1 MSKKKAF
8 SGSTMT
14 LKDFHGGS
22 IPSDLPLPSAPG
34 VTPRP
39 LDRGAYE
46 RPIGGGWGSPGIG
59 GGGGLGRQDHLRPRP
74 GSAGGGGGGA
84 VRGLEEGAPFLSHI
98 GRNFDEDE
106 RKPFDATSAPRR
118 AVPSGDDAV
127 RSTRS
132 VEARAQIHQQTL
144 APGRPASSPAT
155 QASPQAHHSFGGS
168 VSTVVGGSPHLPSS
182 HSQGSGNV
190 NVAPSAWGMKKEET
204 MMQPAATL
212 SGPGAASRFAQASA
226 IEKVTSGRW
235 QSKPGMLNQIPD
247 AEAVPLSET
256 GGGDAR
262 FRENDVAA
270 AEGGS
275 QRRYG
280 DRANFDRVYDRVRSP
295 VYSEPKEKSG
305 AVGFSFDGP
314 RPLSAEGRF
323 IGQQLQ
329 RKEIAEVSER
339 MKLTSL
345 PPTPKPLEPVDT
357 RASGH
362 KQAYQAPIVNLVPAE
377 NVTEALGDSNPSKP
391 SSGVGDGGNL
401 PVERPK
407 LNLLPRSQQVQQS
420 SEYVEKKRE
429 KVFGGARPREVV
441 LKERGVDDAA
451 LSLVD
456 PPSPLP
462 NNNRSPHPSCLCRVK
477 AEVKVEHPSPTGRQ
491 QPAAEAERGE
501 SQWSSRWS
509 DGRRSLREGEKAA
522 ESRAETESWR
532 RREEPPPPKPAEQ
545 AALRFG
551 KAASAVELAQAFSRS
566 VSDAKPA
573 AAAAAAARAQAA
585 PFSRLTEAAAAAP
598 PEIYSGGARRHINGY

>member
-34 VTPRP
+34 SR
-39 LDRGAYE
+39 DRWRRRAGAAG
-46 RPIGGGWGSPGIG
+46 PP
-59 GGGGLGRQDHLRPRP
+59 PARP

-155 QASPQAHHSFGGS
+155 QASPQAHHSFGGY
-168 VSTVVGGSPHLPSS
+168 VV
-182 HSQGSGNV
+182 
-190 NVAPSAWGMKKEET
+190 W
-204 MMQPAATL
+204 
-212 SGPGAASRFAQASA
+212 PGAASRFAQASA

-295 VYSEPKEKSG
+295 VYSE
-305 AVGFSFDGP
+305 
-314 RPLSAEGRF
+314 RR
-323 IGQQLQ
+323 
-329 RKEIAEVSER
+329 RR
-339 MKLTSL
+339 
-345 PPTPKPLEPVDT
+345 
-357 RASGH
+357 
-362 KQAYQAPIVNLVPAE
+362 AYQAPIVNLVPAE

-451 LSLVD
+451 LSLGEGGGEGGASIAD
-456 PPSPLP
+456 G
-462 NNNRSPHPSCLCRVK
+462 
-477 AEVKVEHPSPTGRQ
+477 E
-491 QPAAEAERGE
+491 AAAGGGGGEGE